1 MMHAA
6 DQTAAPGRDAPR
18 RDAPRRDAAQR
29 DPARRDAPRRDTPDG
44 DAPHGDAPSRG
55 EARARAVLEPDE
67 IRRAL
72 TRIAHEIL
80 ERTNGAGDVILL
92 GIPTRGVPLA
102 RRLADRL
109 EQVEGRPVPSGSL
122 DITMYR
128 DDLRLRPARALGHT
142 EVPPAGI
149 DDKIVVLVD
158 DVLYSGRTV
167 RAALDALGD
176 LGRPRAVQ
184 LAVLVDRGHR
194 ELPIRADYVGKNLPT
209 SQREMV
215 RVLLAEVDGQDAVLL
230 GSREGS

>member
-1 MMHAA
+1 MHAA
-6 DQTAAPGRDAPR
+6 RDA
-18 RDAPRRDAAQR
+18 RDVSAGGQPKV
-29 DPARRDAPRRDTPDG
+29 
-44 DAPHGDAPSRG
+44 
-55 EARARAVLEPDE
+55 VLEPAE
-67 IRRAL
+67 IGRAL

-80 ERTNGAGDVILL
+80 ERTSGAHDVVLL

-102 RRLADRL
+102 RRLAQRL

-122 DITMYR
+122 DVTMYR

-149 DDKIVVLVD
+149 EGTIVVLVD

-209 SQREMV
+209 SQREIV
-215 RVLLAEVDGQDAVLL
+215 RVLLEEVDGRDAVQL
-230 GSREGS
+230 GVRPPAAQAGAEVGS